1 MLYPKN
7 GLAMMLR
14 QQADRGADVLS
25 LLRQVTGDELRG
37 EGRVYGGGLNK
48 IEPNELARISAV
60 SFVQRWPQLGSAVQR
75 QEKLFRLDWSTSRL
89 SAGKMFGST
98 SWFYPSH
105 IRTHIFQYVDP

>member
-1 MLYPKN
+1 MLYPEN
-7 GLAMMLR
+7 GLEMMLR

-25 LLRQVTGDELRG
+25 LLRQVNGDELRG

-75 QEKLFRLDWSTSRL
+75 QEKLF
-89 SAGKMFGST
+89 G
-98 SWFYPSH
+98 
-105 IRTHIFQYVDP
+105 